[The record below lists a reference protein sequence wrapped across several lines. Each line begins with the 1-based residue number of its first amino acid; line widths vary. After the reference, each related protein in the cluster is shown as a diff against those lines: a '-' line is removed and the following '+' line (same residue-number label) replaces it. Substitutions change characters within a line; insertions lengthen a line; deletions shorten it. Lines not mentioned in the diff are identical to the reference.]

1 VRFAVALP
9 WWGYALAFGAALALA
24 WYTYATATVAP
35 RTRLAL
41 TALRALTLLLLVAA
55 VLRPVRLVPP
65 ASARDRV
72 VPILVDVSRSMRIA
86 DGEGP
91 ARLQRAREAAETL
104 VTALGTSFKTDVWTF
119 GDGVAPGDLGRLQ
132 ASAGRSDIGG
142 ALTAITDRYRGR
154 ALGGIVIVSDGGD
167 TTARDDT
174 RLDAATVP
182 VFAVG
187 VGTPTITRDREV
199 VAMTA
204 GEPRLADS
212 TVDVHV
218 SASSTGYGTQP
229 LEVTLTANGRPVDVR
244 RLPVADGAPVHTVFT
259 VSPDPTAPTVYQV
272 SVPVAPGEI
281 AGENNTRSVLVEPPG
296 RRRRLLL
303 VEGAPGYEHTF
314 LKRAL
319 ARDAS
324 LDVDS
329 VVRKGVADDGRP
341 TFFVQAAAS
350 RAPSLASG
358 FPERRAELFAYDA
371 VVFGNVEASF
381 FSRSQLED
389 TAAFVA
395 ARGGG
400 LLVFGGRSFEQQ
412 GLARTPLDEVLPV
425 DMSDRRALVARVS
438 NDVEQPSGGTPVALT
453 ADGADHPA
461 TRSGATAD
469 DARRMWQALPPLA
482 SVSIVGGPRP
492 GAQVLAV
499 ASGAAGEPR
508 PLLAVQRYGQG
519 RAMVFAGE
527 ASWRW
532 RMMLPAA
539 NSSYDT
545 IWRQMTRW
553 LTRAAT
559 EPVAITS
566 AAASSAGVADTVAV
580 VVRDREFAPV
590 RDAEVRL
597 TVIEPGGAE
606 HQATA
611 TLADAAEGRYTAWI
625 RFEDTGVYRIR
636 ADARRGSEALGSAE
650 RAVLSGGADPE
661 MADPRLNEPV
671 LQRLAAASGGA
682 YVRAADVSRVPPL
695 LRTSGGPVGPPD
707 VRDLWHGAWSLLAV
721 IALLGAEWALRRRMG
736 LA

>member
-9 WWGYALAFGAALALA
+9 WWGYALAFGAAVALA
-24 WYTYATATVAP
+24 WYTYATAALAP
-35 RTRLAL
+35 RARLGL
-41 TALRALTLLLLVAA
+41 TALRGLTLLLLVAA

-86 DGEGP
+86 DGDGP
-91 ARLQRAREAAETL
+91 ARLQQARAAADTL
-104 VTALGTSFKTDVWTF
+104 IAALATSYKTEVWTF

-142 ALTAITDRYRGR
+142 ALSAITDRYRGR
-154 ALGGIVIVSDGGD
+154 ALGGIVVISDGGD
-167 TTARDDT
+167 TTASDDA
-174 RLDAATVP
+174 RGDGAAAP
-182 VFAVG
+182 VFTVG
-187 VGTPTITRDREV
+187 VGAPAISRDREV

-218 SASSTGYGTQP
+218 SASSTGYGSQP
-229 LEVTLTANGRPVDVR
+229 LDLTLTANGRPVDVR
-244 RLPVADGAPVHTVFT
+244 RVPASDGAPVHTVFT
-259 VSPDPTAPTVYQV
+259 VSPDRTAPTVYQV
-272 SVPVAPGEI
+272 SVPVAPGEV

-319 ARDAS
+319 AHDAS

-350 RAPSLASG
+350 RAATLAAG
-358 FPERRAELFAYDA
+358 FPEQRAELFAYDA
-371 VVFGNVEASF
+371 VVFGNVEAAF
-381 FSRSQLED
+381 FSRAQLES

-395 ARGGG
+395 QRGGG

-412 GLARTPLDEVLPV
+412 GLAGTPLDEVLPV
-425 DMSDRRALVARVS
+425 DMSDRRALVARAS
-438 NDVEQPSGGTPVALT
+438 NTEAPAGTPVALT
-453 ADGADHPA
+453 VDGADHPA
-461 TRSGATAD
+461 TRSGATAA
-469 DARRMWQALPPLA
+469 DARRLWQALPPLA

-499 ASGAAGEPR
+499 AGGAAGETR

-539 NSSYDT
+539 DSSYDT
-545 IWRQMTRW
+545 IWRQMARW
-553 LTRAAT
+553 LTRGAT

-566 AAASSAGVADTVAV
+566 AAASSPGVAEVVAV
-580 VVRDREFAPV
+580 VVRDREFVPV

-597 TVIEPGGAE
+597 TVVEPGGAE
-606 HQATA
+606 RQATA
-611 TLADAAEGRYTAWI
+611 TLADAAEGRYTALV
-625 RFEDTGVYRIR
+625 RFDDSGVYRIR
-636 ADARRGSEALGSAE
+636 ADARRGGEALGAAE

-671 LQRLAAASGGA
+671 LQRLAAASGGR
-682 YVRAADVSRVPPL
+682 YVRAADVTGIPPR
-695 LRTSGGPVGPPD
+695 LRTTGGPVGPPD
-707 VRDLWHGAWSLLAV
+707 VRDLWHGAWSLLGV

>member
-1 VRFAVALP
+1 MRFAVVLP
-9 WWGYALAFGAALALA
+9 VWGYLLAFAASLALA
-24 WYTYATATVAP
+24 WYTYAGV
-35 RTRLAL
+35 RLPARSRWLL
-41 TALRALTLLLLVAA
+41 TGLRALTLVLLVAT
-55 VLRPVRLVPP
+55 VLRPIRLVPP
-65 ASARDRV
+65 ATARDRI
-72 VPILVDVSRSMRIA
+72 VPVLVDVSRSMRIA
-86 DGEGP
+86 DAEGP
-91 ARLQRAREAAETL
+91 ARLQRARSAAETL
-104 VTALGTSFKTDVWTF
+104 VASLGTSFRTEVWTF

-142 ALTAITDRYRGR
+142 ALSAIADRYRGR
-154 ALGGIVIVSDGGD
+154 ALGGIVVISDGGD
-167 TTARDDT
+167 TAVRED
-174 RLDAATVP
+174 LVSDAAAAP
-182 VFAVG
+182 VFTVG
-187 VGTPTITRDREV
+187 VGTPAITRDREV
-199 VAMTA
+199 VAMAA

-218 SASSTGYGTQP
+218 SALSTGYGTQP
-229 LEVTLTANGRPVDVR
+229 LEMTLTANGRPVDVR
-244 RLPVADGAPVHTVFT
+244 RVAAADGAPVHTVFT

-272 SVPVAPGEI
+272 AVPVAPGEI
-281 AGENNTRSVLVEPPG
+281 AAENNTRSVLVEPPG

-303 VEGAPGYEHTF
+303 IEGAPGYEHTF

-319 ARDAS
+319 AHDTS

-350 RAPSLASG
+350 RAASLASG
-358 FPERRAELFAYDA
+358 FPEVRADLFQYDA
-371 VVFGNVEASF
+371 VVFGNVEAAF
-381 FSRSQLED
+381 FTRAQLED

-412 GLARTPLDEVLPV
+412 GLARTPIDEVLPV

-438 NDVEQPSGGTPVALT
+438 GAVAAGGTPVALT

-461 TRSGATAD
+461 TRSGATAEE
-469 DARRMWQALPPLA
+469 ARRAWEGLPPLA

-499 ASGAAGEPR
+499 AAGAAGETR

-539 NSSYDT
+539 DTRYDT
-545 IWRQMTRW
+545 IWRQMARW
-553 LTRAAT
+553 LTRGST

-566 AAASSAGVADTVAV
+566 ATASSPGVTDVVAV
-580 VVRDREFAPV
+580 LVRDRAFEPV

-597 TVIEPGGAE
+597 TVAEPGGTE
-606 HQATA
+606 RQVTA
-611 TLADAAEGRYTAWI
+611 TLADPTDGRYAAAV
-625 RFEDTGVYRIR
+625 RFDDIGVYRIR
-636 ADARRGSEALGSAE
+636 ADARRGGDVLGSAE

-661 MADPRLNEPV
+661 MADPRLNEAV
-671 LQRLAAASGGA
+671 LQRLAAATGGA
-682 YVRAADVSRVPPL
+682 YVRAADVARIPPL
-695 LRTSGGPVGPPD
+695 LQTSGGPAGPPE
-707 VRDLWHGAWSLLAV
+707 VRDLWHGAWVLLAI

>member
-1 VRFAVALP
+1 MRFAVALP
-9 WWGYALAFGAALALA
+9 WWGYALAFGAAVALA
-24 WYTYATATVAP
+24 WYAYAATPLPA
-35 RTRLAL
+35 RSRAIL

-65 ASARDRV
+65 ASVRDRI

-91 ARLQRAREAAETL
+91 ARLQRARAAAEAL
-104 VTALGTSFKTDVWTF
+104 VTALAPSFRTDIWTF

-142 ALTAITDRYRGR
+142 ALTAVADRYRGR
-154 ALGGIVIVSDGGD
+154 PLGGIVVISDGGD
-167 TTARDDT
+167 TAMREDARG
-174 RLDAATVP
+174 DASAAP
-182 VFAVG
+182 VFTVG
-187 VGTPTITRDREV
+187 VGAPAITRDREV

-218 SASSTGYGTQP
+218 SALSTGYGSQP
-229 LEVTLTANGRPVDVR
+229 LDLTLTANGRPVDVR
-244 RLPVADGAPVHTVFT
+244 RVASADGAPVHTVFT

-281 AGENNTRSVLVEPPG
+281 AGENNRRSVLVEPPG

-319 ARDAS
+319 AHDTS

-329 VVRKGVADDGRP
+329 VVRKGVTDDGRP

-350 RAPSLASG
+350 RAATLAAG
-358 FPERRAELFAYDA
+358 FPELRAELFHYDA

-381 FSRSQLED
+381 FTRAQLEN

-412 GLARTPLDEVLPV
+412 GLAGTPLDEVLPV

-438 NDVEQPSGGTPVALT
+438 NGAPASGAPVTLTP
-453 ADGADHPA
+453 DGADHPA
-461 TRSGATAD
+461 TRSGATAE
-469 DARRMWQALPPLA
+469 DARRLWQALPPLA
-482 SVSIVGGPRP
+482 SVAIVGGPRP

-519 RAMVFAGE
+519 RTMVFAGE

-539 NSSYDT
+539 DTSYDT
-545 IWRQMTRW
+545 IWRQLARW
-553 LTRAAT
+553 LARGAT

-566 AAASSAGVADTVAV
+566 AAASSPGVSDVVAV
-580 VVRDREFAPV
+580 LVRDRDFAPV

-597 TVIEPGGAE
+597 TIVEPGGGE
-606 HQATA
+606 RQASA
-611 TLADAAEGRYTAWI
+611 TLADATDGRYTASV
-625 RFEDTGVYRIR
+625 RFDDTGVYRIR
-636 ADARRGSEALGSAE
+636 ADARRGGEALGSAE
-650 RAVLSGGADPE
+650 QAVLSGGADPE

-671 LQRLAAASGGA
+671 LQRLASASGGT
-682 YVRAADVSRVPPL
+682 YVRAADVARIPPL
-695 LRTSGGPVGPPD
+695 MRTSGGPVGPPEIRD
-707 VRDLWHGAWSLLAV
+707 VWHGAWSLLAV
-721 IALLGAEWALRRRMG
+721 IALLGAEWALRRRLGM
-736 LA
+736 A

>member
-1 VRFAVALP
+1 VKFAVALP

-24 WYTYATATVAP
+24 WYTYAAAAVAP
-35 RTRLAL
+35 RARAVL
-41 TALRALTLLLLVAA
+41 TALRAVTLLLLVAA

-65 ASARDRV
+65 AAARDRI

-86 DGEGP
+86 DDEGQ
-91 ARLQRAREAAETL
+91 ARLQRARAAAESL
-104 VTALGTSFKTDVWTF
+104 VTALTPSFRTEIWTF

-142 ALTAITDRYRGR
+142 ALAAIADRYRGR
-154 ALGGIVIVSDGGD
+154 ALGGIVVISDGGD
-167 TTARDDT
+167 T
-174 RLDAATVP
+174 AAGDEANADPATP

-212 TVDVHV
+212 AIDVHV
-218 SASSTGYGTQP
+218 SAVSTGYGTQP
-229 LEVTLTANGRPVDVR
+229 MEFTLTANGRPVDVR
-244 RLPVADGAPVHTVFT
+244 RVAAADGAPVHTVFT
-259 VSPDPTAPTVYQV
+259 VSPDATAPTVYQV
-272 SVPVAPGEI
+272 SVPVAAGEI
-281 AGENNTRSVLVEPPG
+281 ASENNRRSVLVEPPG

-319 ARDAS
+319 ARDTS

-329 VVRKGVADDGRP
+329 VVRKGVTDDGRP

-350 RAPSLASG
+350 RASALAGG
-358 FPERRAELFAYDA
+358 FPEVRAELFQYDA
-371 VVFGNVEASF
+371 VVFGNVEAAHF
-381 FSRSQLED
+381 TRAQLED

-400 LLVFGGRSFEQQ
+400 LLVFGGRTFEQQ
-412 GLARTPLDEVLPV
+412 GLAGTPIDEVLPV
-425 DMSDRRALVARVS
+425 DMSDRRALVARVA
-438 NDVEQPSGGTPVALT
+438 NTGPSSGTPVALT
-453 ADGADHPA
+453 ADGAEHPA

-469 DARRMWQALPPLA
+469 DARRVWQALPPLA

-499 ASGAAGEPR
+499 ASGAAGETR

-539 NSSYDT
+539 DGSYDT
-545 IWRQMTRW
+545 IWRQMARW
-553 LTRAAT
+553 LARGAT

-566 AAASSAGVADTVAV
+566 AAATSPGVSDVVAV
-580 VVRDREFAPV
+580 LVRDRDFAAV

-597 TVIEPGGAE
+597 SIVEPGGGE
-606 HQATA
+606 RHVTA
-611 TLADAAEGRYTAWI
+611 TLADAVDGRYTAAI
-625 RFEDTGVYRIR
+625 RFDDFGVYRLR
-636 ADARRGSEALGSAE
+636 ADARRQGQALGSAE

-671 LQRLAAASGGA
+671 LQRLAAATGGA
-682 YVRAADVSRVPPL
+682 YQRAADVARIPARL
-695 LRTSGGPVGPPD
+695 TTAGGPVAPPE

-721 IALLGAEWALRRRMG
+721 ILLLGTEWAMRRRMG